1 MRILAGCCLGV
12 MTLFGAISTQ
22 SVVEFKMPQVRTSEN
37 ILNSFDLDAS
47 FLPTLNMSNAV
58 YKRSVKAR
66 WDYFVEKFDKGYE
79 VIPALRMMMIEQGIP
94 QEFLFLAMAESEFSM
109 RAYSPKKASGIW
121 QLMPKTAKEMGLK
134 INNYIDERRDPIK
147 STKAAIKYLKFLKRI
162 TGEWYL
168 AAMAYNC
175 GVGRLQKAIKKAGTK
190 DLEVLLDPQKAYL
203 PAETRHYIRMILGMS
218 LAFNDAYVLK
228 NEDKEYFLNRGA
240 GSTITGVEVQAGTP
254 LSEIAKSVGMDL
266 KELKK
271 YNKQFKYNFLPP
283 GKGKYTVYM
292 PYDRLALFKQEY
304 QTSKHANEMFVLHH
318 VKKGETLSS
327 IAKKYN
333 TKVKDIQ
340 NVNEVKSSH
349 LSIKQALIIPVL
361 KDQYKKRVAQKQ

>member
-1 MRILAGCCLGV
+1 MRIFTLCALSFLS
-12 MTLFGAISTQ
+12 LFGAIDYKS
-22 SVVEFKMPQVRTSEN
+22 SVDFKMPQVRTSES

-79 VIPALRMMMIEQGIP
+79 IIPTLRLMMIEQGIP

-109 RAYSPKKASGIW
+109 RAFSPKKASGIW

-134 INNYIDERRDPIK
+134 INDYIDERRDPIK
-147 STKAAIKYLKFLKRI
+147 STKAAIKYLKFLKNI

-175 GVGRLQKAIKKAGTK
+175 GVGRLQKAIKKAGSK

-203 PAETRHYIRMILGMS
+203 PRETRNYIRMILGMS

-228 NEDKEYFLNRGA
+228 NEDREYFLNRGA
-240 GSTITGVEVQAGTP
+240 GSMIIGVDVQAGTP
-254 LSEIAKSVGMDL
+254 LVDVARAIGLDL
-266 KELKK
+266 KELKR

-283 GKGKYTVYM
+283 GKGKYTVYI
-292 PYDRLALFKQEY
+292 PYDKLALFRQDFHA
-304 QTSKHANEMFVLHH
+304 SHRANEMFVLHR

-327 IAKKYN
+327 IARKYKTN
-333 TKVKDIQ
+333 IKEIKNI
-340 NVNEVKSSH
+340 NEVKTSR
-349 LSIKQALIIPVL
+349 LSIKQPLIIPVL
-361 KDQYKKRVAQKQ
+361 KERYQKRIAQKQ